1 MNRLRDPF
9 PRGWRLCRAVHA
21 NLSGEGAARF
31 GGRWNTSGWPIVCL
45 AEHPALAVLE
55 VRANLNLPLDLIP
68 KDYVLLQ
75 VSLPAGE
82 DRIDTLPADLC
93 AAGDAW
99 LLGGKSP
106 VLRVPSML
114 VPGASNLLL
123 NPRHGDVHHARIDA
137 IEPFVFNP
145 RLWRPKPLSRTQG
158 W

>member
-1 MNRLRDPF
+1 M
-9 PRGWRLCRAVHA
+9 
-21 NLSGEGAARF
+21 
-31 GGRWNTSGWPIVCL
+31 
-45 AEHPALAVLE
+45 AVLE
-55 VRANLNLPLDLIP
+55 VRANLDLPLDLIP

-123 NPRHGDVHHARIDA
+123 NPR
-137 IEPFVFNP
+137 
-145 RLWRPKPLSRTQG
+145 LWRPKPLSRTQG